1 MAAEILSGEAVSKQ
15 MRAEMTKEVAR
26 LKEKDVIPGLGVVL
40 VGDDPPSISYIKGKR
55 RACKKIGIHSI
66 EHNLSATVSGEEVVD
81 VVNALNADRT
91 INGILVQLPLPEHL
105 DERKILTTIDPSKD
119 VDGLHPVNLGKL
131 LRGEDGF
138 LPCTPHG
145 IQQLLLRSGIEIE
158 GKHVAIVGR
167 SILVGKSLA
176 NILLRKA
183 PGANATVT
191 VCHTGTQDIAQFTR
205 LADIVVVAAGRPN
218 TLTPDMVREG
228 SVIVDVGI
236 NHVPDPSRKQG
247 YRLIGDVDFEGLC
260 EKASAISPVP
270 GGVGP
275 MTITMLLHNTIRS
288 ARKAHGLSSS
298 L

>member
-1 MAAEILSGEAVSKQ
+1 MAAKILSGEAVSQ
-15 MRAEMTKEVAR
+15 AMRAEMAEEVAR
-26 LKEKDVIPGLGVVL
+26 LKERNVIPGLAVVL
-40 VGDDPPSISYIKGKR
+40 VGDDPASISYIKGKR

-66 EHNLSATVSGEEVVD
+66 EHNLDATVSEEEVVE
-81 VVNALNADRT
+81 VVNGLNADKT
-91 INGILVQLPLPEHL
+91 INGILVQLPLPGHL
-105 DERKILTTIDPSKD
+105 DEQKILSRIDPAKD

-131 LRGEDGF
+131 LRSDDGF

-158 GKHVAIVGR
+158 GRHVVIVGR

-176 NILLRKA
+176 NILLRKV

-205 LADIVVVAAGRPN
+205 QADIVVVVVGRPK
-218 TLTPDMVREG
+218 TLTPDMISKGAV
-228 SVIVDVGI
+228 VVDVGV
-236 NHVPDPSRKQG
+236 NKVSDPSRKLG

-260 EKASAISPVP
+260 EKASAITPVP

-288 ARKAHGLSSS
+288 ARKAHGRSSS